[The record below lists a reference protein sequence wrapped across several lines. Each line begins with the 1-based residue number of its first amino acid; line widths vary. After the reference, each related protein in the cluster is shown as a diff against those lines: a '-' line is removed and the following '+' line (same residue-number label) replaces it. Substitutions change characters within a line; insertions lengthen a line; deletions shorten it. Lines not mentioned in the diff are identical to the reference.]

1 MYNRC
6 CWAVLLGMVVFH
18 TEEADQH
25 GNKTLYEYTCTDDN
39 TIVYIGRY
47 SELNSRFYI
56 HI

>member
-1 MYNRC
+1 M
-6 CWAVLLGMVVFH
+6 VFH
-18 TEEADQH
+18 TEKADQH